1 MLIGFTSEQSQLRDA
16 TRDLLAEVSS
26 QDRVRALMPDP
37 AGADP
42 DAWRELA
49 GLGLPGIAIPERFGG
64 GGGSLV
70 DQGVVLEEMGRAL
83 CGGPYFST
91 AVLAAQTLLA
101 APDDD
106 PLATELL
113 EGICTG
119 DLAVTLAVSEAGGRW
134 DEAGITLQAVRAAS
148 GWELTGSKTFVPDG
162 ATADLI
168 LVAAR
173 TAAGIGLF
181 AVPGSAAGLTRTP
194 LPAMDQ
200 TRKQARLD
208 FAAAAGRLIGADGA
222 GWLAIGPGLRRAA
235 VGLAAE
241 QVGGAQ
247 RVLELMVEHA
257 RTRNQFGRP
266 IGSFQAVQHTC
277 AQGAGRRRGGQVSRL
292 LRLRTAA
299 ARRETTSREPG
310 GGRVGGSR
318 AGRGGQPG
326 QGRLFRDVPA
336 RRRRSHPGVRRD
348 RAHLGAPGPAL
359 LQAGPLVRDPARY
372 PRLPPRTPGPPPR
385 PLTASALSIVRV
397 GARTL
402 HRAVGSRPR
411 LNSMGGQPEVTQR
424 DLRNKSREIMDAVE
438 GRQAFTVTPQV
449 DRSVVAVTCPNAA
462 LA

>member
-16 TRDLLAEVSS
+16 TRDLMAEVSS

-64 GGGSLV
+64 DGGSLV

-106 PLATELL
+106 PLARELL
-113 EGICTG
+113 EGICAGGLT
-119 DLAVTLAVSEAGGRW
+119 VTLALTETGGRW
-134 DEAGITLQAVRAAS
+134 DEAGITLQAVQAAS

-162 ATADLI
+162 ASADVI

-173 TAAGIGLF
+173 SAAGIGLF
-181 AVPGSAAGLTRTP
+181 AVPGSAEGLTRTP

-208 FAAAAGRLIGADGA
+208 FTAARGRLIGPDGA

-257 RTRNQFGRP
+257 RTRHQFGRP
-266 IGSFQAVQHTC
+266 IGSFQAVQHMC
-277 AQGAGRRRGGQVSRL
+277 ARVLVDVEAAKSAAYYG
-292 LRLRTAA
+292 LRTAA
-299 ARRETTSREPG
+299 APPPGERGAAGPEDDLAAVASLAKAVCSETYRHAADAAIQVFG
-310 GGRVGGSR
+310 GIALTWEHPVQLYFKR
-318 AGRGGQPG
+318 A
-326 QGRLFRDVPA
+326 
-336 RRRRSHPGVRRD
+336 RSSEIL
-348 RAHLGAPGPAL
+348 LGAPAYHRELLARHLAL
-359 LQAGPLVRDPARY
+359 
-372 PRLPPRTPGPPPR
+372 
-385 PLTASALSIVRV
+385 
-397 GARTL
+397 
-402 HRAVGSRPR
+402 
-411 LNSMGGQPEVTQR
+411 
-424 DLRNKSREIMDAVE
+424 
-438 GRQAFTVTPQV
+438 
-449 DRSVVAVTCPNAA
+449 
-462 LA
+462 

>member
-266 IGSFQAVQHTC
+266 IGSFQAVQHMC
-277 AQGAGRRRGGQVSRL
+277 ARVLVDVEAAKSAAYYA
-292 LRLRTAA
+292 LRMAA
-299 ARRETTSREPG
+299 AQPRDNEP
-310 GGRVGGSR
+310 
-318 AGRGGQPG
+318 
-326 QGRLFRDVPA
+326 
-336 RRRRSHPGVRRD
+336 
-348 RAHLGAPGPAL
+348 GAPGPAGESAEAELAAVASLAKAVCSETYRHAADAAIQVFGGIALTWEHPVQLYFKRARSSEIL
-359 LQAGPLVRDPARY
+359 LGTPAYHRGLLA
-372 PRLPPRTPGPPPR
+372 RHL
-385 PLTASALSIVRV
+385 AL
-397 GARTL
+397 
-402 HRAVGSRPR
+402 
-411 LNSMGGQPEVTQR
+411 
-424 DLRNKSREIMDAVE
+424 
-438 GRQAFTVTPQV
+438 
-449 DRSVVAVTCPNAA
+449 
-462 LA
+462 